1 MSVRH
6 KCTSVYIIITLLHSS
21 LFVSDWRRQV
31 DGLLV
36 KTYRHGISEIFLK
49 VELTTKKPK
58 PTKPFV
64 HLSFSALCL
73 SQARS

>member
-1 MSVRH
+1 M
-6 KCTSVYIIITLLHSS
+6 
-21 LFVSDWRRQV
+21 FVGDWRRQV

-49 VELTTKKPK
+49 VVLNTKKQK

-64 HLSFSALCL
+64 HLSFSVLCL
-73 SQARS
+73 SQAMS